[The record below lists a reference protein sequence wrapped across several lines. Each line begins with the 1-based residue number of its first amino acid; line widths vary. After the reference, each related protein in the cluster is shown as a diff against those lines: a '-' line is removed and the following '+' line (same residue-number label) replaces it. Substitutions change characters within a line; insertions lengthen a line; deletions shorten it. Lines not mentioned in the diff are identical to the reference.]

1 MIHDIPA
8 RSRLVPAVPITSPQ
22 FVYRKARETD
32 VGLTFARARAELE
45 TAADRRLVVLRARGG
60 RADSEVG
67 GAATG

>member
-1 MIHDIPA
+1 VIHDIPA

-32 VGLTFARARAELE
+32 VGLTFARARTELE
-45 TAADRRLVVLRARGG
+45 TAPDRRARGG

>member
-32 VGLTFARARAELE
+32 VALTFARARTELE
-45 TAADRRLVVLRARGG
+45 TAPDRRFVVLRARGG
-60 RADSEVG
+60 RGS
-67 GAATG
+67 